1 MCVYNTHALKAKLL
15 RQAYTLHT
23 HTYALFVSVIS
34 FCITHYMRRGVVF
47 ILHVWDILDV
57 LLTRNHD

>member
-15 RQAYTLHT
+15 HQAYTLHT
-23 HTYALFVSVIS
+23 HTYAFVSVIS
-34 FCITHYMRRGVVF
+34 FCITRYMRRGVVF
-47 ILHVWDILDV
+47 ILYVWDILDV